1 MSLGHVWTVAPS
13 LQQSGEGPRKR
24 ASTGTEMGGR
34 ERGSS
39 ESSTRSERS
48 DTVSQGDD
56 TTSQKSD
63 PSPLVSSKDIFKS

>member
-1 MSLGHVWTVAPS
+1 
-13 LQQSGEGPRKR
+13 
-24 ASTGTEMGGR
+24 MGGR

-63 PSPLVSSKDIFKS
+63 PSPLVSNGFMASCVFFLEGGWEGVY